1 MLTVIGNRGMAI
13 ERSEFESWHFLFYFG
28 IKYNLM
34 NRGLHDTETDKAL
47 EIKALS

>member
-1 MLTVIGNRGMAI
+1 MTGPL
-13 ERSEFESWHFLFYFG
+13 LFYIG